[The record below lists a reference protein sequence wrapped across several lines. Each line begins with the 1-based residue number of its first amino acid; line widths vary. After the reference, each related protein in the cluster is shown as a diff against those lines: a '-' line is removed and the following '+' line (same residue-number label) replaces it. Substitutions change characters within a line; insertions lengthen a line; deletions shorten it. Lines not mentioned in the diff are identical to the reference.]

1 MAKILRKT
9 QKIFAENAPTNQ
21 ITTFGTAMTASPN
34 NSRDL
39 NDIQNANFSAGW
51 ANAIQADKAPY
62 EEDTNGL
69 FYAITSQLA
78 YLFQQGI
85 PEWDANTT
93 YFQNSQCSVVQNGVL
108 VIKRSL
114 TDNNTGNDPT
124 AENSVYWTDYFS
136 QSVIHTIGD
145 PIFTLNPVIDDSTE
159 VWLRGQSVL
168 KSDFPYLS
176 DIYGTTYGSE
186 DDDHFNLPNFQS
198 RTIWGLPQNGSMG
211 YIEAGLPNV
220 SGYVTAPVNSTSA
233 DNSPIFQSNKSGS
246 YFDREE
252 HQGGWS
258 QAGRINIDLSRGN
271 SIYGRSTTVQ
281 PPAVIVRVKTRYQ

>member
-9 QKIFAENAPTNQ
+9 QKIFASNATTAE
-21 ITTFGTAMTASPN
+21 ITTFGTAMTANPN

-39 NDIQNANFSAGW
+39 NDIQNANFLAGW
-51 ANAIQADKAPY
+51 ASAIQADKAPY

-85 PEWDANTT
+85 PEWDENTT

-114 TDNNTGNDPT
+114 ADNNTGNDPT

-145 PIFTLNPVIDDSTE
+145 PIFTLNPVREDNEI
-159 VWLRGQSVL
+159 WLDGTAVSRTTYASL
-168 KSDFPYLS
+168 FE
-176 DIYGTTYGSE
+176 IYGTTYGTGDGE
-186 DDDHFNLPNFQS
+186 TTFNLPDFRN
-198 RTIWGLPQNGSMG
+198 RTIWGLPENGSLG
-211 YIEAGLPNV
+211 YIAAGLPNLTGSFPIDNRTWLDGTLFKSAGSNN
-220 SGYVTAPVNSTSA
+220 SGA
-233 DNSPIFQSNKSGS
+233 DGSGGLQ
-246 YFDREE
+246 YKCVYDA
-252 HQGGWS
+252 S
-258 QAGRINIDLSRGN
+258 QYNP
-271 SIYGRSTTVQ
+271 IYGGSTTVQ
-281 PPAVIVRVKTRYQ
+281 PPAIKIRVKTRWR

>member
-51 ANAIQADKAPY
+51 ASAIQADKAPY

-114 TDNNTGNDPT
+114 ADNNTGNDPT
-124 AENSVYWTDYFS
+124 AENSEYWADYFS
-136 QSVIHTIGD
+136 QRVIHTIGD
-145 PIFTLNPVIDDSTE
+145 PIFTLNPVKEDNEI
-159 VWLRGQSVL
+159 WLDGSAVSRTTYASL
-168 KSDFPYLS
+168 FE
-176 DIYGTTYGSE
+176 IYGTTYGTGDGE
-186 DDDHFNLPNFQS
+186 TTFNLPDFRN
-198 RTIWGLPQNGSMG
+198 RTIWGLPENGSLG
-211 YIEAGLPNV
+211 YIAAGLPNLTGSFAIDNRSWLDGTLFKSAGSNS
-220 SGYVTAPVNSTSA
+220 SGA
-233 DNSPIFQSNKSGS
+233 DGSGGTQYKCVYDASN
-246 YFDREE
+246 Y
-252 HQGGWS
+252 
-258 QAGRINIDLSRGN
+258 NP
-271 SIYGRSTTVQ
+271 IYGNSTTVQ
-281 PPAVIVRVKTRYQ
+281 PPAVVVRVKTRWQ

>member
-39 NDIQNANFSAGW
+39 NDIQNANFLAGW
-51 ANAIQADKAPY
+51 ASAIQADKAPY

-78 YLFQQGI
+78 YIFQQGI
-85 PEWDANTT
+85 PEWDENTT

-114 TDNNTGNDPT
+114 ADNNTGNDPT

-136 QSVIHTIGD
+136 QSVIHIIGD
-145 PIFTLNPVIDDSTE
+145 PIFTLNPVKEDNEI
-159 VWLRGQSVL
+159 WLDGSAVSRTTYASL
-168 KSDFPYLS
+168 FE
-176 DIYGTTYGSE
+176 IYGTTYGTGDGE
-186 DDDHFNLPNFQS
+186 TTFNLPDFRN
-198 RTIWGLPQNGSMG
+198 RTIWGLPENGSLG
-211 YIEAGLPNV
+211 YIAAGLPNV
-220 SGYVTAPVNSTSA
+220 LGYVTAPVNSTSS

-271 SIYGRSTTVQ
+271 PIYGNSTTVQ
-281 PPAVIVRVKTRYQ
+281 PPAVVVRVKTRWQ